1 MDLAVDRAQTAA
13 ALLALSLAALPV
25 LGVLGQLQTAPGTG
39 GVAAPD
45 GETATRAGEIGRTL
59 LDRTGVGP
67 DEPTPRGEGRLRSR
81 GYTAD
86 GAKVGVIGAGF
97 AAASLADA
105 DADVADRRRLAPD
118 RPPGPAA
125 THDTAV
131 AAVVGHTAPGADLY
145 LAGVGRSP
153 TPERYARAIEWLVA
167 NDVEVIVDSGSYFPS
182 VAGDGERITVAAER
196 AAAEGVVFVTSAG
209 NYAERHWAGRR
220 GGAGWVAF
228 ANGSEANRLAG
239 GDPVAGRV
247 SLRLRWTGRADF
259 DLYLYRRTPGAPDPV
274 VAKSVTRTTGPGRAV
289 ESIDAVVPR
298 GRYYAAVHAP
308 SRPAERVRLQ
318 LFSTR
323 HGLEHATPHG
333 SMVAPAAG
341 EHVVAVGAV
350 GPDGEVRSYSSR
362 GGFVDVAGPG
372 TVRTDAAGDLS
383 GTSAAAPYV
392 AGTAALVDS
401 QGGDLAPG
409 EVERILESTAAADG
423 VDPVAAVR
431 AAAESDAGTAT
442 GATQGR
448 TEPPTGEPVPE
459 RPDRSVT
466 DSDSDPGSG
475 SDSDGETRDGGE
487 RPADGERDRDRN
499 EGEDRDGRDE
509 GGDGDRGRDGDR
521 NEGEDR
527 DGRDEGGDGDRDG
540 RDPDSGS
547 DAGSRGGTDDREEP
561 DRDGDGGS
569 RTAATRTG

>member
-25 LGVLGQLQTAPGTG
+25 LGALGTLQTAPGTG

-45 GETATRAGEIGRTL
+45 GETATRAGEIGQTL
-59 LDRTGVGP
+59 LDSTGVGS

-105 DADVADRRRLAPD
+105 DAGVADRQRLAPD
-118 RPPGPAA
+118 RPAGPATA
-125 THDTAV
+125 HDTAV
-131 AAVVGHTAPGADLY
+131 AEVVGQTAPGADLY

-182 VAGDGERITVAAER
+182 VAGDGERITAAAER

-259 DLYLYRRTPGAPDPV
+259 DLYLYRRTPGGPDPV

-350 GPDGEVRSYSSR
+350 GPDGEPRSYSSR

-401 QGGDLAPG
+401 RGGDLAPG

-431 AAAESDAGTAT
+431 AAAEPDAETDA

-448 TEPPTGEPVPE
+448 TEPPTGEPVSERRDRGGSGSDAEERGGTDDGAE
-459 RPDRSVT
+459 RPTDGDRERDRDEGESG
-466 DSDSDPGSG
+466 DRDDRERDRDEGESGDRDDRERDRDADPGSG
-475 SDSDGETRDGGE
+475 SDS
-487 RPADGERDRDRN
+487 N
-499 EGEDRDGRDE
+499 S
-509 GGDGDRGRDGDR
+509 
-521 NEGEDR
+521 N
-527 DGRDEGGDGDRDG
+527 
-540 RDPDSGS
+540 S
-547 DAGSRGGTDDREEP
+547 DAGERGGTDDRDES
-561 DRDGDGGS
+561 DRDGDDGD